1 MASREPRGWYLAG
14 EVGRL
19 AGTSG
24 ETIGQWARRGYISSS
39 QSIGVP
45 RVYSFQD
52 VAEAMVVHELL
63 ERGLTHR
70 EIRRA
75 IRNLRQ
81 RFGDWPLLTAPIATT
96 DMRRVFGA
104 DAKEFLL
111 LLEKGGTQVDA
122 VQGASTQFMLNLS
135 LGLRAVTKLLRRG
148 GWAVKDLPHV
158 QSIEVDPDRLS
169 GRPTIRSRRIP
180 ADKVA
185 ILAQTSDGRQS
196 LESDY
201 RLSAKQ
207 IEDAVRWYGAVSAY
221 EKAA

>member
-1 MASREPRGWYLAG
+1 M
-14 EVGRL
+14 
-19 AGTSG
+19 
-24 ETIGQWARRGYISSS
+24 IGQWARRGYISSS
-39 QSIGVP
+39 RSTDVP

-75 IRNLRQ
+75 IHNLRH

-111 LLEKGGTQVDA
+111 LLEEAGTSVDA
-122 VQGASTQFMLNLS
+122 VQGASSQVMLDLS
-135 LGLRAVTKLLRRG
+135 LGLRAVTRLLRRG

-185 ILAQTSDGRQS
+185 ILAQTAEGRQS
-196 LESDY
+196 LGSDF
-201 RLSAKQ
+201 RLTHKQ
-207 IEDAVRWYGAVSAY
+207 VEDAVRWYDAVSRY

>member
-1 MASREPRGWYLAG
+1 M
-14 EVGRL
+14 
-19 AGTSG
+19 
-24 ETIGQWARRGYISSS
+24 
-39 QSIGVP
+39 
-45 RVYSFQD
+45 F
-52 VAEAMVVHELL
+52 
-63 ERGLTHR
+63 
-70 EIRRA
+70 
-75 IRNLRQ
+75 
-81 RFGDWPLLTAPIATT
+81 
-96 DMRRVFGA
+96 
-104 DAKEFLL
+104 
-111 LLEKGGTQVDA
+111 
-122 VQGASTQFMLNLS
+122 NLS

-185 ILAQTSDGRQS
+185 ILAQTSDGHQS

-207 IEDAVRWYGAVSAY
+207 IEDAVRWYEAVSSF